1 MKKVK
6 IVQSGDFHL
15 DSPLILHNNKFRDKR
30 KTELLEA
37 VSNIVRLGNKKE
49 SDLLLLT
56 GDIFDSKRVSR
67 NTILSLIAILKNFK
81 GEVFISPGNHDPYT
95 MGSIYDSYDF
105 PENTHIF
112 KGYGCVHLE
121 SLGAYIHGIGFRDYY
136 EDKDLLRLIE
146 IKDEKAINILVTHG
160 EITSGENSYHPIK
173 ISSIS
178 ESKLD
183 YIAIGHRHDFSG
195 IKREGNTSY
204 AYAGIPE
211 PRGYDE
217 LGDKG
222 VILGD
227 IYKGTT
233 DLRFIKTNKRSYI
246 ETNIDISNTETTF
259 DIIKMIDDMNLNREN
274 IYKFNIKGFILDYV
288 IVDIELIKD
297 HLKDKFLDF
306 DIKDL
311 TQIKETN
318 TKVSSRSLQGI
329 FLKTLKEKEKL
340 VEDKEM
346 LSEAK
351 KIGLRLL
358 SQGEIL
364 W

>member
-6 IVQSGDFHL
+6 ILQSGDFHL
-15 DSPLILHNNKFRDKR
+15 DSPLILHNNKFRNRR

-37 VSNIVRLGNKKE
+37 VSNIISLGNKNK

-56 GDIFDSKRVSR
+56 GDIFDSKRVTR
-67 NTILSLIAILKNFK
+67 NTIVTLISMLEYFDGK
-81 GEVFISPGNHDPYT
+81 VFIAPGNHDPYT
-95 MGSIYDSYDF
+95 VESIYDTYTF
-105 PENTHIF
+105 PVNTHIF
-112 KGYGCVHLE
+112 RGYE
-121 SLGAYIHGIGFRDYY
+121 SIYLKELDVYVHGIGFRDYY
-136 EDKDLLRLIE
+136 EEKDLLGLIN

-160 EITSGENSYHPIK
+160 EVTSGKNSYHPI
-173 ISSIS
+173 SINS
-178 ESKLD
+178 IKESKLD
-183 YIAIGHRHDFSG
+183 YIAIGHRHEFSG
-195 IKREGNTSY
+195 FKRERNTHY

-227 IYKGTT
+227 IYKGSVNL
-233 DLRFIKTNKRSYI
+233 DFIKTNKRSYI
-246 ETNIDISNTETTF
+246 EVNIDISKILTTF
-259 DIIKMIDDMNLNREN
+259 EIIKIIDDLNLNKEN
-274 IYKFNIKGFILDYV
+274 IYRFTITGSILEHV
-288 IVDIELIKD
+288 IVDIDSIKNS
-297 HLKDKFLDF
+297 LKDKFLDF
-306 DIKDL
+306 DIKD
-311 TQIKETN
+311 TTFIKEIDS
-318 TKVSSRSLQGI
+318 KVSDRTLKGV
-329 FLKTLKEKEKL
+329 FLKTLKEKEKT
-340 VEDKEM
+340 VNDQKM